1 MRLTIYILL
10 LGILI
15 FVIANNCSAQ
25 KIGYGTEFHDFVTD
39 FSQGNDSQLKNI
51 VFPLTVITDNDT
63 SYIGKEKWEII
74 DPCFG
79 CEFSPIL
86 FMGDTI
92 NFEAGYYESECDTE
106 NIITVYLKPEK
117 KIQSFHFKKFNDDWY
132 LTELCLT
139 TINDNDSESFF
150 EFIDKFSSDISFY
163 KQRLVAEFVYISYDL
178 EKVPLEI
185 VEMPLIIN
193 DLAEDYLFKRIY
205 INNLNL
211 QSDVVSLYVKGEG
224 TGYHLE
230 YYFKRINE
238 KWYLI
243 KLVDL
248 GV

>member
-1 MRLTIYILL
+1 MRLTFYILL
-10 LGILI
+10 IGILSSG
-15 FVIANNCSAQ
+15 IANNCIAQ
-25 KIGYGTEFHDFVTD
+25 NIGYGTEFHDFITY
-39 FSQGNDSQLKNI
+39 FSQGNESQLKNI
-51 VFPLTVITDNDT
+51 VFPLIVLTDNDT
-63 SYIGKEKWEII
+63 SYIEKEKWKII

-86 FMGDTI
+86 FMGDSI
-92 NFEAGYYESECDTE
+92 NFGASYYQTKCDTE

-117 KIQSFHFKKFNDDWY
+117 KIQSFRFKKFNDEWF

-139 TINDNDSESFF
+139 TINADDSESFF
-150 EFIDKFSSDISFY
+150 EFIEKFSSDISFY
-163 KQRLVAEFVYISYDL
+163 KQRFAAEFKYFSYDF

-185 VEMPLIIN
+185 VEMPFII
-193 DLAEDYLFKRIY
+193 DVLAEDLLFKRIY

-211 QSDVVSLYVKGEG
+211 QSDEVSLNVKGEG

-230 YYFKRINE
+230 YYFKRIDK